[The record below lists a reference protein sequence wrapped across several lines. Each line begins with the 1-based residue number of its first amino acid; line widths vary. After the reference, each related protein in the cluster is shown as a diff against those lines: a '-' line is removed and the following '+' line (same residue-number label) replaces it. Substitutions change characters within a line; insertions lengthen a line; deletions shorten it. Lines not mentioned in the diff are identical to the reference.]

1 MFHFAIIENSTIIIN
16 HKLPLLYRNQDKLRI
31 KTPKLGLDN
40 YQDLSSWPPKQIK
53 TKIMN
58 NFYLHNMFRALKSLL
73 TKEKFSLA

>member
-1 MFHFAIIENSTIIIN
+1 MFHFAIVENLTIIIN

-31 KTPKLGLDN
+31 KTPKLALDN

-58 NFYLHNMFRALKSLL
+58 NFYGRTYAILI
-73 TKEKFSLA
+73 EK

>member
-1 MFHFAIIENSTIIIN
+1 MSHFAIIENLTIIIN

-31 KTPKLGLDN
+31 KTPKLVVDN

-58 NFYLHNMFRALKSLL
+58 NFYGRTYAILI
-73 TKEKFSLA
+73 EK